1 MFFCYVPNL
10 RFSDEQWK
18 STTLGASCDGF
29 DYGIGAEA
37 IDFDGSNQYIRITDI
52 DDEYSLYTSRHP
64 VSPSFIDENC
74 ICKENDIL
82 FARTGASTGKT
93 YLYNQSDGKLY
104 FAGFLIR
111 VNVKQSYDSY
121 FIFTITKT
129 NKYNNWVKIMSA
141 RSGQPGINAQEYK
154 KLSFK
159 HPSIE
164 TQRKISSFIKKIDT
178 RILLQS
184 KIIEDL
190 IIKKKIISDKLFSQI
205 PTHRNNLSFYYVKGK
220 AGGTPKSTNKKF
232 YDGEIPF
239 LSISDMTEQ
248 GKYIYRTEKTLTQEG
263 LNNSTAWI
271 VPKDSLLL
279 SMYASVGQ
287 VAINRI
293 PLTTSQAIFSMTITD
308 KTILDYLYYY
318 LSYFKE
324 NKLHRYLETGTQSNI
339 NADFVKG
346 IEIPDYGYCKNKL
359 IVSLLFLMDEK
370 IKKEKDILSLYKK
383 QKAYLLQNMFI

>member
-190 IIKKKIISDKLFSQI
+190 EILKKWIINHHFSNNPNLDLGKIIVQI
-205 PTHRNNLSFYYVKGK
+205 SER
-220 AGGTPKSTNKKF
+220 
-232 YDGEIPF
+232 
-239 LSISDMTEQ
+239 
-248 GKYIYRTEKTLTQEG
+248 
-263 LNNSTAWI
+263 
-271 VPKDSLLL
+271 
-279 SMYASVGQ
+279 
-287 VAINRI
+287 NRI
-293 PLTTSQAIFSMTITD
+293 NNVNRVLSVNNKYGFINQSEQFEDREVASNDRTNYKIVRKNDFAFNPARINVGSIAKLDNYDIGIVSPMYICFKCSTFNID
-308 KTILDYLYYY
+308 VDYLYYY
-318 LSYFKE
+318 FFSNAFKNE
-324 NKLHRYLETGTQSNI
+324 LNKRLEGSVRQCLQYDALCNI
-339 NADFVKG
+339 KLYVSSLAKQIDFV
-346 IEIPDYGYCKNKL
+346 
-359 IVSLLFLMDEK
+359 VK
-370 IKKEKDILSLYKK
+370 IKALTKKLKIEKDILSLYKK